1 MYNNIYPNLHTVT
14 DTNILYKSNMYTI
27 TYSTLPYDK
36 LTSYRK
42 AHLMT
47 YPTLPYLVPS
57 HKAHLMTCMIMHQTL
72 VGHLIPCLKTLI
84 PEHAT
89 W

>member
-36 LTSYRK
+36 LTSY
-42 AHLMT
+42 
-47 YPTLPYLVPS
+47 
-57 HKAHLMTCMIMHQTL
+57 HKAHLMTCMITHQTL